1 MSSWTV
7 GYWHA
12 TYKDESGRRKIDA
25 SAGIDEPRARA
36 RARSAIIRD
45 S

>member
-36 RARSAIIRD
+36 RALGYYS
-45 S
+45 

>member
-12 TYKDESGRRKIDA
+12 TYKDESSRRKIDA
-25 SAGIDEPRARA
+25 SAGIDEAP
-36 RARSAIIRD
+36 RARSAIIRK